1 MRRRPF
7 ITQRRKLSARGTF
20 DITRVLAAV
29 IAGGALLQPAAAF
42 EGVTDTTSAVNSLF
56 GLRASAPFVL
66 TSPPSTTATSSAYR
80 FQVPIAGGLKTIEL
94 IPHSV
99 RAPGFTVEVQRA
111 DGSYETIDPGPPST
125 LRGIVVGQPGSVVAG
140 TVTAEGL
147 RAMILLADH
156 TKLWVEPIPA
166 RAASGTND
174 HIVFRH
180 EDMNPTAAA
189 CTLARPV
196 DTPTPLDNANTAFGV
211 NTQLVSDGVT
221 AGITMAIAELAA
233 DADFEYFANF
243 GDATLVTNDIENIVN
258 LTDIQYERDVHIR
271 HVLTRVIVRTAEPNV
286 YSRVCAGGSA
296 NSRPC
301 HTNGDCP
308 GGVCPAEVDPDSLL
322 NTLMNHWN
330 TTQSHVARDVTQL
343 FTGKDMIGSVIGVAW
358 RGTSATPTICGTQT
372 TRNHGYS
379 VVETNCAGC
388 NLTARRTDLTAHEL
402 GHNWSADH
410 CACPGWT
417 MNPAITN
424 ANRFHETFSIPE
436 ITAFRDTLTCLDATN
451 ELIRLFLTTDKSAI
465 GEAETL
471 QLTAEADFVSGPN
484 QDVTT
489 NAIWAIEPPTAGSI
503 DAAGVF
509 TPTNVNGSL
518 CVTVTGT
525 YSSGGIVKSSQ
536 VSFTLYDDQQPL
548 MIVSADP
555 PLAAIDARQPTD
567 PNGTNPAGWDAL
579 TITLNGAICLP
590 SIFDFDVTAT
600 GGSQVVPQVLSID
613 QLDPT
618 TYTLHLEYAIEPGT
632 WTNVVHFDTGV
643 TTRFGYLP
651 GDVNGDGTAGPADIL
666 ALIDSLN
673 GVGPPRPIWSLDI
686 DRSGVTGAPDI
697 LAVIDL
703 LNGAGGFD
711 PWNGVSL
718 P

>member
-1 MRRRPF
+1 M
-7 ITQRRKLSARGTF
+7 LE
-20 DITRVLAAV
+20 ITRVLVAV
-29 IAGGALLQPAAAF
+29 IACGILLSPATAF
-42 EGVTDTTSAVNSLF
+42 DGVTDTTSAVNSLF

-66 TSPPSTTATSSAYR
+66 TSAPATTAAANTYR
-80 FQVPIAGGLKTIEL
+80 FQVPIAGELQTIEL
-94 IPHSV
+94 MPHSV
-99 RAPGFTVEVQRA
+99 RAPGFSVEVQLA
-111 DGSYETIDPGPPST
+111 DGSYEIIDPGPPTT
-125 LRGIVVGQPGSVVAG
+125 LRGVVVGQPGSIVGG

-166 RAASGTND
+166 NVASGAND
-174 HIVFRH
+174 HIVFRQ
-180 EDMNPTAAA
+180 EDANSTGET

-196 DTPTPLDNANTAFGV
+196 DTPTLTPLDNTKTASEMNLNHGSGDV
-211 NTQLVSDGVT
+211 
-221 AGITMAIAELAA
+221 AGTGAMAVAELAA
-233 DADFEYFANF
+233 DADFEYYNNF

-258 LTDIQYERDVHIR
+258 LSNIQYERDVHIR
-271 HVLTRVIVRTAEPNV
+271 HMLTRVIVRTAEPNV

-296 NSRPC
+296 NGNPC
-301 HTNGDCP
+301 HTNNDCP

-330 TTQSHVARDVTQL
+330 TTQSHIPRDVTQL
-343 FTGKDMIGSVIGVAW
+343 FTGKDMMGSVIGVAW

-410 CACPGWT
+410 CGCAGWT
-417 MNPAITN
+417 MNPGITN
-424 ANRFHETFSIPE
+424 ANRFHPSFSIPE

-451 ELIRLFLTTDKSAI
+451 ELIRLFVTTDKSAI

-471 QLTAEADFVSGPN
+471 QLTAEADFVNGPN
-484 QDVTT
+484 QDVTA
-489 NAIWAIEPPTAGSI
+489 NATWAIAPPSAGTI
-503 DAAGVF
+503 DAASVF
-509 TPTNVNGSL
+509 TPANVTGSL

-525 YSSGGIVKSSQ
+525 YSSGGIIKSSQ
-536 VSFTLYDDQQPL
+536 ASFTLYDDQQPL

-555 PLAAIDARQPTD
+555 PFAAIDARQPAD
-567 PNGTNPAGWDAL
+567 PNGTNPTGWDAVS
-579 TITLNGAICLP
+579 ITLNGAICLP

-600 GGSQVVPQVLSID
+600 AGSQVVPQVLSID
-613 QLDPT
+613 QLAPT

-632 WTNVVHFDTGV
+632 WTDVVHFDTGV
-643 TTRFGYLP
+643 TTRLGYLP
-651 GDVNGDGTAGPADIL
+651 GDVNGDGTASPADIL
-666 ALIDSLN
+666 SLIDSLN
-673 GVGPPRPIWSLDI
+673 DAGPPRQIWSLDI
-686 DRSGVTGAPDI
+686 DRSGVVGAPDI

-703 LNGAGGFD
+703 LNGAGGFAQ
-711 PWNGVSL
+711 WNGVSL